1 MHPLHER
8 RTSAQGLPWAAVAL
22 AVSLA
27 FLPGIARAQSAPSPA
42 PSTAPVGTGGGN
54 PQVTNPTGAAAA
66 APPAAPVSHLPIIDI
81 VPTQTYPLY
90 YHTQQQ
96 LKDFEPF
103 DVGGTIRVPVTR
115 WFSVQFDRL
124 VGGTLDQP
132 FTFGAATGA
141 NPNAGAAN
149 NTRDVV
155 LLYHGTFTFNKYL
168 ALDIGDGFRHRI
180 WASGASTKPEND
192 PLTTNPNAQASG
204 VSNAPYP
211 LSYSSTEAH
220 YGYAGLTYSLH
231 PIRELHN
238 TVFTFGEQVEAQ
250 NVDHHVGEDCSAED
264 IADNIYACAGLLPG
278 QSGVKD
284 ENPNQNRYYTTTQS
298 VAATIPLD
306 PRKHGSTLSINET
319 WGYLNWY
326 ENANF
331 PYRWSSAITYL
342 LQKKFNDVFTLG
354 VRVRDYHQDPQGAP
368 EPFPG
373 TIHVGSID
381 LLGTFHIDT
390 NTIH

>member
-1 MHPLHER
+1 MHALSER
-8 RTSAQGLPWAAVAL
+8 PTSVRVFPWAVAAL
-22 AVSLA
+22 AFSL
-27 FLPGIARAQSAPSPA
+27 FCLPGAARAQSVPSPS
-42 PSTAPVGTGGGN
+42 PSATPVGTGGGN
-54 PQVTNPTGAAAA
+54 ANVTNPTGAAAVA
-66 APPAAPVSHLPIIDI
+66 SPATMSHMPIIDI
-81 VPTQTYPLY
+81 VPTDTFPLY

-96 LKDFEPF
+96 LKGFDAF
-103 DVGGTIRVPVTR
+103 DVGGTVRIPVTR
-115 WFSVQFDRL
+115 WFSLQFDRQ

-132 FTFGAATGA
+132 FVYGASTAA

-149 NTRDVV
+149 NTRDVI
-155 LLYHGTFTFNKYL
+155 LLFHGTFTFKKYL
-168 ALDIGDGFRHRI
+168 ALDIGDGFRHRL
-180 WASGASTKPEND
+180 WASGASTTPENN

-204 VSNAPYP
+204 VSTAAWP

-220 YGYAGLTYSLH
+220 YGFAGLSYSTH
-231 PIRELHN
+231 PIAELHGA
-238 TVFTFGEQVEAQ
+238 VFSVSEQVEDQ
-250 NVDHHVGEDCSAED
+250 KVDHHVGIDCSA
-264 IADNIYACAGLLPG
+264 ADVHDALFGCGALLAG

-284 ENPNQNRYYTTTQS
+284 ENPGKNYYYTTTQA
-298 VAATIPLD
+298 VTAAIPLD
-306 PRKHGSTLSINET
+306 KRRFGSTFSVTET

-342 LQKKFNDVFTLG
+342 VQKKFNNVFTLG

-368 EPFPG
+368 EAFPA

-390 NTIH
+390 GTFVK

>member
-1 MHPLHER
+1 MHLSLDR
-8 RTSAQGLPWAAVAL
+8 RKIARLLPMAVAF

-27 FLPGIARAQSAPSPA
+27 IVPGVARAQSAPSPS
-42 PSTAPVGTGGGN
+42 PSAAPVGTGGGN
-54 PQVTNPTGAAAA
+54 GNVTNPTGAAQA
-66 APPAAPVSHLPIIDI
+66 APAARPVSHMPILDI
-81 VPTQTYPLY
+81 VPTDTIPLY

-96 LKDFEPF
+96 LKGFDGF
-103 DVGGTIRVPVTR
+103 DVGGTVRIPVTR
-115 WFSVQFDRL
+115 WFSLQFDRQ

-132 FTFGAATGA
+132 FTYGAPTTA

-155 LLYHGTFTFNKYL
+155 LLYHGTFRLSKNVS
-168 ALDIGDGFRHRI
+168 LDIGDGFRHRL
-180 WASGASTKPEND
+180 WASGASTTPENN

-204 VSNAPYP
+204 VSTSAWP
-211 LSYSSTEAH
+211 LTYSSTEAH
-220 YGYAGLTYSLH
+220 YGFAGLSFSTA
-231 PIRELHN
+231 PIAELWG
-238 TVFTFGEQVEAQ
+238 TVFSASEQVEAQ
-250 NVDHHVGEDCSAED
+250 NVDHHVGIDCTAGD
-264 IADNIYACAGLLPG
+264 IADGLYACTGLLPG

-284 ENPNQNRYYTTTQS
+284 EDPAQTRYYTTTQT
-298 VAATIPLD
+298 VAAAIPID
-306 PRKHGSTLSINET
+306 RRKNGASFSVTEV

-342 LQKKFNDVFTLG
+342 VQKKFNNVFTLG

-368 EPFPG
+368 EAFPA

-381 LLGTFHIDT
+381 ILGTFHIDT
-390 NTIH
+390 NSFK